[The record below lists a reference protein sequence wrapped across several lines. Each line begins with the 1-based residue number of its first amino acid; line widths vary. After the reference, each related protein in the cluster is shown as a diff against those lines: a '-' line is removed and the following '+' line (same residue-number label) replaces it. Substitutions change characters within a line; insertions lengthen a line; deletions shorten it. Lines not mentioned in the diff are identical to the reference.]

1 MCFISTRDFLGL
13 PDAVMVSGYGKPL
26 FIASCRFAGNH
37 PEGKC
42 GPCGVML
49 TCSLCFWS
57 ICRNN
62 GMLNDIRNSD
72 MYMYLVVSNDHD
84 GNLMLCFS
92 MLFWGNCHVH
102 QINGSCNRIVWFV
115 TGHEPWCF
123 WEISYMVPCILTYL
137 KGFFHRILCGTCAE
151 HLLKKIPKKWRL

>member
-13 PDAVMVSGYGKPL
+13 PDAVMVSGYGKPS

-37 PEGKC
+37 PEAKC

-57 ICRNN
+57 ICRNT
-62 GMLNDIRNSD
+62 GMLNDIHNND

-92 MLFWGNCHVH
+92 MLFWLRKLPGASNRWFLQSHCMICKRTWTLMLLGDQLH
-102 QINGSCNRIVWFV
+102 GSLHPYLPERFFSQEIVWN
-115 TGHEPWCF
+115 
-123 WEISYMVPCILTYL
+123 M
-137 KGFFHRILCGTCAE
+137 CGTS
-151 HLLKKIPKKWRL
+151 P